1 MPKIPELGGKASQG
15 SVVVA
20 TREGRL
26 RLQLPRHL
34 YGAEQKYLS
43 LGTPG
48 TPENRKQ
55 AFAKALLQR
64 EPL

>member
-1 MPKIPELGGKASQG
+1 MTKTPKSGSKASYG

-34 YGAEQKYLS
+34 YGGEQKYLS
-43 LGTPG
+43 LGMSDT
-48 TPENRKQ
+48 R
-55 AFAKALLQR
+55 
-64 EPL
+64 

>member
-1 MPKIPELGGKASQG
+1 MTKTPKSGSKASYG

-34 YGAEQKYLS
+34 YGGEQKYLS
-43 LGTPG
+43 LGMAD
-48 TPENRKQ
+48 TPENW
-55 AFAKALLQR
+55 
-64 EPL
+64 ETGTS

>member
-1 MPKIPELGGKASQG
+1 MTKTPESGGKASHG

-34 YGAEQKYLS
+34 YGGEQKYLS
-43 LGTPG
+43 LGMPDTA
-48 TPENRKQ
+48 ENWKLAERG
-55 AFAKALLQR
+55 
-64 EPL
+64 